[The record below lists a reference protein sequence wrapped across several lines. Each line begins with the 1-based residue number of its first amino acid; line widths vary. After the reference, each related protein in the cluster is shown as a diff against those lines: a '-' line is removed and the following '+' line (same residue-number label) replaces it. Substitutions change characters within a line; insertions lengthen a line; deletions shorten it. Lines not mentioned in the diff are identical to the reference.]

1 MILKPSKGTTMYP
14 HDHMNARGRYI
25 GLDRQEL
32 VPYKPTR
39 WWQFWIAKPHHIVMD
54 AETGSYFD
62 AGRPQGFWNWLF
74 SRDTWFR
81 IR

>member
-1 MILKPSKGTTMYP
+1 MYP
-14 HDHMNARGRYI
+14 HDTRGHYI
-25 GLDRQEL
+25 GLDRK
-32 VPYKPTR
+32 PYKPRR
-39 WWQFWIAKPHHIVMD
+39 WWEFWIAKPNHVVLD
-54 AETGSYFD
+54 AETGSFFD